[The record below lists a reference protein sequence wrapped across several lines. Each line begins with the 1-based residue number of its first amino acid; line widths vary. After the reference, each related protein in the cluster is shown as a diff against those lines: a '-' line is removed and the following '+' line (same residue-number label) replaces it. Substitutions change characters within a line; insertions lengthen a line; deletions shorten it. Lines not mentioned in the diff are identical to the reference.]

1 MSSLHRP
8 DGSYEPA
15 THFRTYAVPV
25 LRLADLLAA
34 LPWGPADQAGR
45 LEVVEQLKIDAQGA
59 DVEVLKGA
67 GPWLRDKVVCVTAEA
82 FVFGYEP
89 GYHTAQELVDYM
101 ISQGFRLW
109 DQRGGNYLFINSALQ
124 AWLPLV
130 DCYTQ

>member
-1 MSSLHRP
+1 MCVYVYVCMCAYLCIYMRLCVCVCVCVCVFVCVFACACVSLYMYTQPHERKH
-8 DGSYEPA
+8 A
-15 THFRTYAVPV
+15 HT
-25 LRLADLLAA
+25 
-34 LPWGPADQAGR
+34 
-45 LEVVEQLKIDAQGA
+45 
-59 DVEVLKGA
+59 

-109 DQRGGNYLFINSALQ
+109 DQRGGNYLFVNSALQ